1 MIVLCDGRRHSNSSC
16 GRVEDMIWVIGYLCK
31 FPLLS
36 LLNNEVICN
45 RIIKKKYLL
54 KFFFSRI
61 FKTDKKNESNFIIN
75 NSFSVQFLTS
85 LDLNISDVFALFP
98 APQYGQSAP

>member
-1 MIVLCDGRRHSNSSC
+1 
-16 GRVEDMIWVIGYLCK
+16 MIWVIGYLCK

-45 RIIKKKYLL
+45 RIMKKKLSA
-54 KFFFSRI
+54 KGFFSEYSR
-61 FKTDKKNESNFIIN
+61 KTHKKNESNFIIN
-75 NSFSVQFLTS
+75 NSLSVQFLTS
-85 LDLNISDVFALFP
+85 LDFNISDVFALFP

>member
-1 MIVLCDGRRHSNSSC
+1 MI
-16 GRVEDMIWVIGYLCK
+16 RVVGYLCK

-45 RIIKKKYLL
+45 RIIKKNYLL
-54 KFFFSRI
+54 KFFFPEYSP
-61 FKTDKKNESNFIIN
+61 KTDKKNESNFIIN